1 MLLSELQGRDLQV
14 NHGICLDVIIKLSLL
29 LLHNFGYWASLQVTS
44 QHIFVD
50 FRHFGWQINNRLK
63 AKANVVSMQDCDT
76 DCGCCFC
83 LSTLKSYNGPQLCSG
98 RLNKRFLPPKMAD

>member
-14 NHGICLDVIIKLSLL
+14 NHGIYLDVIIKLSLL

-50 FRHFGWQINNRLK
+50 FRHFGWQINNRYQK
-63 AKANVVSMQDCDT
+63 QTWRQCKIV
-76 DCGCCFC
+76 
-83 LSTLKSYNGPQLCSG
+83 TLTAAVA
-98 RLNKRFLPPKMAD
+98 FV